1 MQYKTY
7 QYKMKIVYVITATF
21 FYATILFSCKEKKEP
36 EVDTNQK
43 ICITDSMERII
54 HIDSASTSNIEN
66 ALKLSGEISFSD
78 SKVVKVFPFS
88 SGKIMEV
95 KVSQGDKVSKGQVLA
110 VIKSVEV
117 AGNYSDL
124 STSGNDVTIAKKQLD
139 NEESLFK
146 NGIASEREYIEA
158 KENYSKALTAVEKL
172 KEQINI
178 NGGGHTNAG
187 GTYVVTAPMTG
198 YVVEKKISEGA
209 FIRNDNSD
217 NMFTIGDISE
227 VWVWANVYETDIA
240 KVKEGYIATVTTL
253 AYPDKVFMG
262 VIDKVSQILDPETK
276 VMKIRVKLKNDNL
289 QLKPEMFANITV
301 QNKEGQQAI
310 NIPAASIISENGNNY
325 VVVYHGKCDL
335 KVQQL
340 ELLKISGDRA
350 YIKSGLQVGEK
361 VISANQ
367 ILLFK
372 ALTEK

>member
-1 MQYKTY
+1 
-7 QYKMKIVYVITATF
+7 MKVTIVTTAIF
-21 FYATILFSCKEKKEP
+21 FSATILVSCKEKKEA
-36 EVDTNQK
+36 EVDPAQK

-54 HIDSASTSNIEN
+54 HIDSATTSNIED

-88 SGKIMEV
+88 SGKVLEV
-95 KVSQGDKVSKGQVLA
+95 KVSQGDKVSKGKVLA

-124 STSGNDVTIAKKQLD
+124 SISNNDLTIAKKQLD

-158 KENYSKALTAVEKL
+158 KENYSKAVTAVQKL
-172 KEQINI
+172 KEQISI
-178 NGGGHTNAG
+178 NGGGHTNVG
-187 GTYVVTAPMTG
+187 GTYVITAPMAG

-209 FIRNDNSD
+209 FIRNDNAD
-217 NMFTIGDISE
+217 NMFTIVDISE
-227 VWVWANVYETDIA
+227 VWVWANVYETDIS
-240 KVKEGYIATVTTL
+240 KVKEGYTATVTTL
-253 AYPDKVFMG
+253 AYPDKVFTG

-301 QNKEGQQAI
+301 QNKEGLQAI

-340 ELLKISGDRA
+340 ELLKISGERA

>member
-1 MQYKTY
+1 
-7 QYKMKIVYVITATF
+7 MKVTIVTTAIF
-21 FYATILFSCKEKKEP
+21 FSATILVSCKEKKEA
-36 EVDTNQK
+36 EVDPAQK

-54 HIDSASTSNIEN
+54 HIDYATTSNIED

-88 SGKIMEV
+88 SGKVLEV
-95 KVSQGDKVSKGQVLA
+95 KVSQGDKVSKGKVLA

-124 STSGNDVTIAKKQLD
+124 SISNNDLTIAKKQLD

-158 KENYSKALTAVEKL
+158 KENYSKAVTAVQKL
-172 KEQINI
+172 KEQISI
-178 NGGGHTNAG
+178 NGGGHTNVG
-187 GTYVVTAPMTG
+187 GTYVITAPMAG

-209 FIRNDNSD
+209 FIRNDNAD
-217 NMFTIGDISE
+217 NMFTIVDISE
-227 VWVWANVYETDIA
+227 VWVWANVYETDIS
-240 KVKEGYIATVTTL
+240 KVKEGYTATVTTL
-253 AYPDKVFMG
+253 AYPDKVFTG

-301 QNKEGQQAI
+301 QNKEGLQAI

-340 ELLKISGDRA
+340 ELLKISGERA

>member
-1 MQYKTY
+1 
-7 QYKMKIVYVITATF
+7 MKVTLVTTAIF
-21 FYATILFSCKEKKEP
+21 FSVTILLSCKEKKEA
-36 EVDTNQK
+36 EVDPTQK

-54 HIDSASTSNIEN
+54 HIDSATTSNIED

-88 SGKIMEV
+88 SGKVLEV

-124 STSGNDVTIAKKQLD
+124 STSNNDLTIAKKQLD

-146 NGIASEREYIEA
+146 NGIASERDYIEA
-158 KENYSKALTAVEKL
+158 KENYSKAVTAVQKL
-172 KEQINI
+172 KDQISI
-178 NGGGHTNAG
+178 HGGGHTNVG
-187 GTYVVTAPMTG
+187 GTYVITAPMAG
-198 YVVEKKISEGA
+198 YVVEKKISEGG

-240 KVKEGYIATVTTL
+240 KVKEGYTATVTTL
-253 AYPDKVFMG
+253 AYPDKIFKG

-276 VMKIRVKLKNDNL
+276 VMKIRVKLKNENL

-310 NIPAASIISENGNNY
+310 NIPGAAIISENGNNY
-325 VVVYHGKCDL
+325 VVLYHSKCDL
-335 KVQQL
+335 KVQQV
-340 ELLKISGDRA
+340 EVLKILGDKA
-350 YIKSGLQVGEK
+350 YIKSGLQLGEK

>member
-1 MQYKTY
+1 
-7 QYKMKIVYVITATF
+7 MKVTIVTTAIF
-21 FYATILFSCKEKKEP
+21 FSATILVSCKEKKEA
-36 EVDTNQK
+36 EVDPAQK

-54 HIDSASTSNIEN
+54 HIDSATTSNIED

-88 SGKIMEV
+88 SGKVLEV
-95 KVSQGDKVSKGQVLA
+95 KVSQGDKVSKGKVLA

-124 STSGNDVTIAKKQLD
+124 SISNNDLTIAKKQLD

-158 KENYSKALTAVEKL
+158 KENYSKAVTAVQKL
-172 KEQINI
+172 KEQISI
-178 NGGGHTNAG
+178 NGGGHTNVG
-187 GTYVVTAPMTG
+187 GTYVITAPMAG

-209 FIRNDNSD
+209 FIRNDNAD

-227 VWVWANVYETDIA
+227 VWVWANVYETDIS
-240 KVKEGYIATVTTL
+240 KVKEGYTATVTTL
-253 AYPDKVFMG
+253 AYPDKVFTG

-301 QNKEGQQAI
+301 QNKEGLQAI

-340 ELLKISGDRA
+340 ELLKISGERA

>member
-1 MQYKTY
+1 
-7 QYKMKIVYVITATF
+7 MKVTIVTTAIF
-21 FYATILFSCKEKKEP
+21 FSATILVSCKEKKEA
-36 EVDTNQK
+36 EVDPAQK

-54 HIDSASTSNIEN
+54 HIDSATTSNIED

-88 SGKIMEV
+88 SGKVLEV
-95 KVSQGDKVSKGQVLA
+95 KVSQGDKVSKGEVLA

-124 STSGNDVTIAKKQLD
+124 SISNNDLTIAKKQLD

-158 KENYSKALTAVEKL
+158 KENYSKAVTAVQKL
-172 KEQINI
+172 KEQISI
-178 NGGGHTNAG
+178 NGGGHTNVG
-187 GTYVVTAPMTG
+187 GTYVITAPMAG

-209 FIRNDNSD
+209 FIRNDNAD

-227 VWVWANVYETDIA
+227 VWVWANVYETDIS
-240 KVKEGYIATVTTL
+240 KVKEGYMATVTTL
-253 AYPDKVFMG
+253 AYPDKVFTG

-289 QLKPEMFANITV
+289 QLKPEMFANIKV
-301 QNKEGQQAI
+301 QNKEGLQAI

-340 ELLKISGDRA
+340 ELLKISGERA

>member
-1 MQYKTY
+1 
-7 QYKMKIVYVITATF
+7 MKVTIVTTAIF
-21 FYATILFSCKEKKEP
+21 FSATILVSCKEKKEA
-36 EVDTNQK
+36 EVDPAQK

-54 HIDSASTSNIEN
+54 HIDYATTSNIED

-88 SGKIMEV
+88 SGKVLEV
-95 KVSQGDKVSKGQVLA
+95 KVSQGDKVSKGEVLA

-124 STSGNDVTIAKKQLD
+124 SISNNDLTIAKKQLD

-158 KENYSKALTAVEKL
+158 KENYSKAVTAVQKL
-172 KEQINI
+172 KEQISI
-178 NGGGHTNAG
+178 NGGGHTNVG
-187 GTYVVTAPMTG
+187 GTYVITAPMAG

-209 FIRNDNSD
+209 FIRNDNAD
-217 NMFTIGDISE
+217 NMFTIVDISE
-227 VWVWANVYETDIA
+227 VWVWANVYETDIS
-240 KVKEGYIATVTTL
+240 KVKEGYTATVTTL
-253 AYPDKVFMG
+253 AYPDKVFTG

-301 QNKEGQQAI
+301 QNKEGLQAI

-340 ELLKISGDRA
+340 ELLKISGERA

>member
-1 MQYKTY
+1 ME
-7 QYKMKIVYVITATF
+7 KII
-21 FYATILFSCKEKKEP
+21 
-36 EVDTNQK
+36 
-43 ICITDSMERII
+43 R
-54 HIDSASTSNIEN
+54 IDSATTSNIEN
-66 ALKLSGEISFSD
+66 ELKLSGEIRFSD

-88 SGKIMEV
+88 SGKVMEV
-95 KVSQGDKVSKGQVLA
+95 KVSQGDKVNKGQVLA

-124 STSGNDVTIAKKQLD
+124 STSGNDVTIAKRQLD
-139 NEESLFK
+139 NEESLYK
-146 NGIASEREYIEA
+146 NGIASEREYMEA
-158 KENYSKALTAVEKL
+158 KENFSKAQTVVQKL

-187 GTYVVTAPMTG
+187 GTYIITAPMAG
-198 YVVEKKISEGA
+198 YVVEKKISQGA

-227 VWVWANVYETDIA
+227 VWVYANVYETDIA
-240 KVKEGYIATVTTL
+240 KVKEGYKATVSTL
-253 AYPDKVFMG
+253 AYPDKIFTG
-262 VIDKVSQILDPETK
+262 VIDKVSQVLDPETK
-276 VMKIRVKLKNDNL
+276 VMKIRVKLKNDNQ

-301 QNKEGQQAI
+301 RNKEGQQAI

-325 VVVYHGKCDL
+325 VVVYHSKCDL
-335 KVQQL
+335 KVQQVDL
-340 ELLKISGDRA
+340 FKISGDKA
-350 YIKSGLQVGEK
+350 YVKSGVQIGDK

>member
-1 MQYKTY
+1 MRIAT
-7 QYKMKIVYVITATF
+7 VITAIF
-21 FYATILFSCKEKKEP
+21 FSTTLMFSCKGKKEP
-36 EVDTNQK
+36 EAALSQK

-54 HIDSASTSNIEN
+54 HIDSATTSNIED

-88 SGKIMEV
+88 SGKVLEV

-124 STSGNDVTIAKKQLD
+124 STSNNDVTIAKRQLD

-146 NGIASEREYIEA
+146 NGIASEREYLEA
-158 KENYSKALTAVEKL
+158 KENYHKALTAVQKL
-172 KEQINI
+172 KEQLSI

-187 GTYVVTAPMTG
+187 GTYVITAPMGG

-227 VWVWANVYETDIA
+227 VWVWANVYETDIS
-240 KVKEGYIATVTTL
+240 KIKEGYAATVTTL
-253 AYPDKVFMG
+253 AYPDKVFTG

-310 NIPAASIISENGNNY
+310 NIPAAAIISENGNNY
-325 VVVYHGKCDL
+325 VVVYHSQCDL

-340 ELLKISGDRA
+340 ELLKISGDKA
-350 YIKSGLQVGEK
+350 YIKSGLHPGEK

>member
-1 MQYKTY
+1 
-7 QYKMKIVYVITATF
+7 MKIAAVITATF
-21 FYATILFSCKEKKEP
+21 FSAMLLFSCKEKKEP
-36 EVDTNQK
+36 EAEASQK

-54 HIDSASTSNIEN
+54 RIDSATSSNIEN
-66 ALKLSGEISFSD
+66 ELKLSGEISFSD
-78 SKVVKVFPFS
+78 SRVVKVFPFS
-88 SGKIMEV
+88 SGKVLRV

-124 STSGNDVTIAKKQLD
+124 SASGNEVTIAKRQSD
-139 NEESLFK
+139 NEESLYK

-158 KENYSKALTAVEKL
+158 RENYSKALTAVQKL
-172 KEQINI
+172 KQQISI

-187 GTYVVTAPMTG
+187 GTYTITAPIAG

-217 NMFTIGDISE
+217 NMFTIGDISQ

-240 KVKEGYIATVTTL
+240 KVKEGYSVTVTTL
-253 AYPDKVFMG
+253 AYPDKVFAG
-262 VIDKVSQILDPETK
+262 VVDKVSQILDPETK
-276 VMKIRVKLKNDNL
+276 VMKIRVKLKNEDQ

-301 QNKEGQQAI
+301 LNKEGQQATS
-310 NIPAASIISENGNNY
+310 IPAAAIISENGNNY
-325 VVVYHGKCDL
+325 AVVYHSNCDL

-350 YIKSGLQVGEK
+350 YIKSGLQPGEK